1 MIEIRYVRE
10 SDRAFWFSLDRHLP
24 ESEFTSKVR
33 DRRGYVLIEDGVPAA
48 LMRWNLFWDSIP
60 FCTMLYVRA
69 ESRRCGLGNMLTA
82 HWEAKMRALGHD
94 LCMIS
99 TQSDEAAQ
107 HFYRKLGYKDA
118 GCLLLDTQPA
128 ELFFTKS
135 L

>member
-24 ESEFTSKVR
+24 ESEFTGKVR

-69 ESRRCGLGNMLTA
+69 ESRRCGS
-82 HWEAKMRALGHD
+82 EP
-94 LCMIS
+94 
-99 TQSDEAAQ
+99 
-107 HFYRKLGYKDA
+107 
-118 GCLLLDTQPA
+118 CLRHIGKPKCARSGTIFA
-128 ELFFTKS
+128 
-135 L
+135 